1 MFGVLL
7 VTWLHGALFFPL
19 FFDRRVVA
27 VFLLQYVICTL
38 CSGRVDGACVVRRKW
53 ANGLSQS
60 LLVLCHA

>member
-7 VTWLHGALFFPL
+7 VTWSVVFSP